1 VLLDPARIISHRKF
15 KYALDQCPKK
25 PNRKQILKQKMKER
39 HNLTTG
45 QCKPIFSGYNIYRH
59 YLTLEQWDRAA
70 QLPLVC
76 LFFERSLCTHQ
87 LSAKLRTS
95 IHPEFVLWATSN
107 AGM

>member
-1 VLLDPARIISHRKF
+1 
-15 KYALDQCPKK
+15 
-25 PNRKQILKQKMKER
+25 M
-39 HNLTTG
+39 TTG

-76 LFFERSLCTHQ
+76 LFFERSLYTHQ
-87 LSAKLRTS
+87 LSAKLGTS

-107 AGM
+107 AGMQSSKKSYQTLETYGDTVLKLAGTLLSYKYCL